1 MPGPAA
7 ALQPSGGTTAVKFSQ
22 RKTSWPRV
30 LPSLGPLRIKLGSG
44 MGSLWAQ
51 TNKNRSSKTSSI
63 TLTEWNES
71 FGCSKA
77 KIQEMVYSL
86 RQVALIAEAGRIA
99 DFDEEHAC
107 LLAQIMDGV
116 NEVRPLFYPTP
127 QQIWA
132 LSKKRRPLMQTLEQK
147 KEALAQCRGASI
159 MEDQE

>member
-1 MPGPAA
+1 M
-7 ALQPSGGTTAVKFSQ
+7 GTDEQ
-22 RKTSWPRV
+22 EQIIQDLLYDIDRMERE
-30 LPSLGPLRIKLGSG
+30 L
-44 MGSLWAQ
+44 
-51 TNKNRSSKTSSI
+51 
-63 TLTEWNES
+63 
-71 FGCSKA
+71 GCSKA

-116 NEVRPLFYPTP
+116 NEVRPLSYPTP

-132 LSKKRRPLMQTLEQK
+132 AVQEAKTLMQTLEQK
-147 KEALAQCRGASI
+147 KESLAQCRGVSI